1 MTLPVLIQQNQILIY
16 SILLLSVSIVAI
28 IYAGYFLRP
37 TRVRNTNTKTTGNY
51 PDLSIIVYAHNDAEY
66 LRELLPDILKQ
77 DYPSDIEVIIVNDGE
92 NEEVKDVYNYFS
104 LKHRNLYLTFVPA
117 GAKSVSTR
125 KLAMTLGIKAAHHNN
140 LLFLDADSR
149 IESDNWAKE
158 MASKFAEGKEV
169 VLGRTYYDPDEFR
182 KECNIISRFSYLATV
197 SSWINSAL
205 SGMPYRGDIHN
216 LGFTKEA
223 FKRNNGF
230 SGYLN
235 LKGGVDD
242 IFISEIADNE
252 NCAPVI
258 NEDAIIKVSEGRSL
272 KKEYK
277 NSRISHSFT
286 SSKLNKTSRIM
297 IMSGSITLWL
307 VVALSSMLLISITPV
322 ALNLSV
328 VTLAIAAS
336 WLITSY
342 SLLKFGKWAKVKIAC
357 AFAPFLIL
365 YYPFDCIF
373 CHIRSRANRSY
384 EYTWKKKSN

>member
-1 MTLPVLIQQNQILIY
+1 MTFPVLIQQNQILIY
-16 SILLLSVSIVAI
+16 SVLFLSVAVVAI

-37 TRVRNTNTKTTGNY
+37 TRFRKKERNNNGNY

-66 LRELLPDILKQ
+66 LRELLPDLLKQ
-77 DYPSDIEVIIVNDGE
+77 EYPSDIEIIIVNDGE

-104 LKHRNLYLTFVPA
+104 LKNRNLYLTFVPA

-125 KLAMTLGIKAAHHNN
+125 KLAMTLGIKAAHHNH

-149 IESDNWAKE
+149 IDSDRWAAE
-158 MASKFAEGKEV
+158 MAAPYSEGKEV
-169 VLGRTYYDPDEFR
+169 VLGRTYYDPDNFK
-182 KECNIISRFSYLATV
+182 KECSIFSRFSYLATI

-205 SGMPYRGDIHN
+205 SGKPYRGDIHN
-216 LGFTKEA
+216 LGFTKEV

-242 IFISEIADNE
+242 IFISKIAYKE
-252 NCAPVI
+252 NCSAI
-258 NEDAIIKVSEGRSL
+258 IEEDAIIKISDGRSL

-277 NSRISHSFT
+277 NSRLSHSFT
-286 SSKLNKTSRIM
+286 SSRLNKTSRIL
-297 IMSGSITLWL
+297 IMTGSIAMWAVFT
-307 VVALSSMLLISITPV
+307 LSSLILISIPPAV
-322 ALNLSV
+322 LNLSI
-328 VTLAIAAS
+328 AIAAITAS
-336 WLITSY
+336 WIITSY
-342 SLLKFGKWAKVKIAC
+342 CLLKFGKWAKVRIAYV
-357 AFAPFLIL
+357 FAPFLIL

-384 EYTWKKKSN
+384 EYTWKKKGN